1 MLYIYSIYFVV
12 VWAVAHSSDLLPPE
26 VVKCRKK
33 ATIDELMQ
41 ILWYLVVADITG
53 NKSNRV

>member
-1 MLYIYSIYFVV
+1 MYIDYLVA
-12 VWAVAHSSDLLPPE
+12 VWAVAQTSDLLPPE

-41 ILWYLVVADITG
+41 IL
-53 NKSNRV
+53 